1 MGSPAIRAESAL
13 PYRPNRPTPAT
24 LGLMANTEL
33 PSIPTVRTVDL
44 EAELGQ
50 LPADEAAAKRAE
62 LAAAVAE
69 ARSLELPT
77 E

>member
-1 MGSPAIRAESAL
+1 M
-13 PYRPNRPTPAT
+13 TD
-24 LGLMANTEL
+24 TEL
-33 PSIPTVRTVDL
+33 PAIPTVRTVDL
-44 EAELGQ
+44 EAELAQ
-50 LPADEAAAKRAE
+50 LPADKAAAKRAE